1 MNKCNNCSKTGVGIN
16 LVQRETGNISCL
28 SNRKRDNS
36 FAQKLAN
43 ELKASVRGATE
54 NVSAVTSRD

>member
-1 MNKCNNCSKTGVGIN
+1 MNKCNNCSKTGVDIN

-43 ELKASVRGATE
+43 ELKAPKRGATE

>member
-1 MNKCNNCSKTGVGIN
+1 MNKCNNCSKTGVDIN

-36 FAQKLAN
+36 FAKKLAN
-43 ELKASVRGATE
+43 ELKAPVRGATE